1 MLPSYLIA
9 ADVVAI
15 VHAAYVTFVIG
26 GLALILIGIARGWE
40 WVRGP
45 WFRIAHLLAIVM
57 VCAQWFAG
65 IACPLT
71 VLENR
76 LREMAGGSGY
86 PHNFVGYWAD
96 WLIFYDLPRWVFSV
110 AYTTFAL
117 TVAGVFIIAPPRR
130 SAGSKVAG
138 RLDCQRRSQ

>member
-1 MLPSYLIA
+1 MLLSYLIA

-45 WFRIAHLLAIVM
+45 WFRVAHLAAIVI

-65 IACPLT
+65 MTCPLT
-71 VLENR
+71 ELENR
-76 LREMAGGSGY
+76 LREMAGGTGY
-86 PHNFVGYWAD
+86 PHNFVGYWVD

-117 TVAGVFIIAPPRR
+117 IVAGALIIAPPRR
-130 SAGSKVAG
+130 LAQQTPAAK
-138 RLDCQRRSQ
+138 